1 VLEDVTHRRVR
12 LPGSGIEIALL
23 DWGGDGP
30 LALLHHANGFCAGVW
45 GLVAEL
51 LRPRFRVVAMDARGH
66 GESSKPED
74 PESYAW
80 LRFAEDVAAVAHALS
95 AERGTRSV
103 DVGVGHSF
111 GGTAIVTAAAHAPD
125 LFGRIVLV
133 DPIVPPPA
141 SSGLDPGRSE
151 RSGQLVEG
159 ARKRRFEWESRA
171 AARAWWGEKS
181 LFRDWDPRAL
191 DLYAAEGLVERPDGS
206 VELECR
212 PETEAAIFAASGA
225 HDVWSLAERVEAP
238 TLVLRAGRSEFPRTV
253 HETFTARLREGT
265 LQELPAGHLVPMER
279 PQLVADAVLAF
290 AGPTDQRS
298 TG

>member
-1 VLEDVTHRRVR
+1 
-12 LPGSGIEIALL
+12 
-23 DWGGDGP
+23 
-30 LALLHHANGFCAGVW
+30 
-45 GLVAEL
+45 
-51 LRPRFRVVAMDARGH
+51 
-66 GESSKPED
+66 
-74 PESYAW
+74 
-80 LRFAEDVAAVAHALS
+80 
-95 AERGTRSV
+95 
-103 DVGVGHSF
+103 
-111 GGTAIVTAAAHAPD
+111 
-125 LFGRIVLV
+125 
-133 DPIVPPPA
+133 
-141 SSGLDPGRSE
+141 
-151 RSGQLVEG
+151 
-159 ARKRRFEWESRA
+159 
-171 AARAWWGEKS
+171 
-181 LFRDWDPRAL
+181 
-191 DLYAAEGLVERPDGS
+191 VERPDGS